1 MGGLSLCGER
11 IMFNY
16 IIKRLLQSVPLLI
29 GVSLIAFFIM
39 HLAPGGPLAVY
50 TLNPSITAQDVE
62 AIKVIFG
69 LDQPIHV
76 QYSKWAL
83 GMLKGNWGT
92 TFFGGRPVFDVIVE
106 RIPATFI
113 LMGSAMSI
121 SIMIGMGIGILGAF
135 RRYSIFDYAAT
146 TGAMVALS
154 FPTFWFG
161 LMAIY
166 IFSLKLGW
174 FPSGGMFTLGGEEG
188 VFDLLRHLVLPTMV
202 LALVLV
208 AQWSRYSRSSFL
220 EVIHQDYIR
229 TARSKGLRG
238 EKILFRHALPNAL
251 APLIALAGV
260 QIPWLFSGALVTETI
275 FGWPGMGRLFVDA
288 LTMKEYP
295 VLMGMVMITALAVI
309 LGNLMADLVNAMI
322 DPRIRL
328 E

>member
-1 MGGLSLCGER
+1 
-11 IMFNY
+11 MFKY
-16 IIKRLLQSVPLLI
+16 IIKRLLQAIPLLI
-29 GVSLIAFFIM
+29 GVSIIAFSIM
-39 HLAPGGPLAVY
+39 HLAPGGPLSVY
-50 TLNPSITAQDVE
+50 TLNPSITAQDIDK
-62 AIKVIFG
+62 IKVILG
-69 LDQPIHV
+69 LDQPVHI
-76 QYSKWAL
+76 QYLKWAR
-83 GMLKGNWGT
+83 GMFTGNWGT

-106 RIPATFI
+106 RIPATFL

-121 SIMIGMGIGILGAF
+121 AVIIGMFTGILGAF
-135 RRYSIFDYAAT
+135 RRYSVFDYLAT

-174 FPSGGMFTLGGEEG
+174 FPSGGMFTLGGEED
-188 VFDLLRHLVLPTMV
+188 VFDLLRHLVLPTFV

-208 AQWSRYSRSSFL
+208 AQWSRYTRSSFL

-229 TARSKGLRG
+229 TAKAKGIKG
-238 EKILFRHALPNAL
+238 SKILFRHALPNAI

-260 QIPWLFSGALVTETI
+260 QLPWLFSGALVAETI
-275 FGWPGMGRLFVDA
+275 FGWPGMGRLFVDS

-295 VLMGMVMITALAVI
+295 ILMGMVMFTAISVI
-309 LGNLMADLVNAMI
+309 LGNLIADILNAVL
-322 DPRIRL
+322 DPRIAL

>member
-1 MGGLSLCGER
+1 MLP
-11 IMFNY
+11 Y
-16 IIKRLLQSVPLLI
+16 IIKRLLQAIPLLI
-29 GVSLIAFFIM
+29 GVSIIGFAMM

-50 TLNPSITAQDVE
+50 TLNPTITAQDIE
-62 AIKVIFG
+62 RIKHIFG
-69 LDQPIHV
+69 LDQPIHI
-76 QYSKWAL
+76 QYLKWAY
-83 GMLKGNWGT
+83 GIFTGNWGF
-92 TFFGGRPVFDVIVE
+92 TFFGGRPVLQVILE
-106 RIPATFI
+106 RFPATFL
-113 LMGSAMSI
+113 LMGSAMSLAI
-121 SIMIGMGIGILGAF
+121 LIGMLIGVLGAV
-135 RRYSIFDYAAT
+135 RRYSIFDYLAT

-161 LMAIY
+161 LMTIF

-174 FPSGGMFTLGGEEG
+174 LPSGGMYTLGGEE
-188 VFDLLRHLVLPTMV
+188 DLLDLFRHLILPTMV

-229 TARSKGLRG
+229 TAKSKGLSGGR
-238 EKILFRHALPNAL
+238 ILLRHAFPNAV
-251 APLIALAGV
+251 APLIALAGI
-260 QIPWLFSGALVTETI
+260 QLPWLFSGALVTETI

-295 VLMGMVMITALAVI
+295 VLMGMIMITAMFVI
-309 LGNLMADLVNAMI
+309 IGNLVADVINALI

>member
-1 MGGLSLCGER
+1 MLQ
-11 IMFNY
+11 Y
-16 IIKRLLQSVPLLI
+16 IIKRLLQAIPLLI
-29 GVSLIAFFIM
+29 GVSIIGFAMM

-50 TLNPSITAQDVE
+50 TLNPTITAQDIE
-62 AIKVIFG
+62 RIKHIFG
-69 LDQPIHV
+69 LDQPIHI
-76 QYSKWAL
+76 QYLKWAY
-83 GMLKGNWGT
+83 GIFTGNWGF
-92 TFFGGRPVFDVIVE
+92 TFFGGRPVLQVILE
-106 RIPATFI
+106 RFPATFL
-113 LMGSAMSI
+113 LMGSAMSLAI
-121 SIMIGMGIGILGAF
+121 LIGMLIGILGAV
-135 RRYSIFDYAAT
+135 RRYSIFDYLAT

-161 LMAIY
+161 LMTIF

-174 FPSGGMFTLGGEEG
+174 LPSGGMYTLGGEEDIL
-188 VFDLLRHLVLPTMV
+188 DLFRHLILPTMV

-229 TARSKGLRG
+229 TAKSKGLSGGR
-238 EKILFRHALPNAL
+238 ILLRHAFPNAV
-251 APLIALAGV
+251 APLIALAGI
-260 QIPWLFSGALVTETI
+260 QLPWLFSGALVTETI

-295 VLMGMVMITALAVI
+295 VLMGMIMITAMFVI
-309 LGNLMADLVNAMI
+309 IGNLVADVINALI

>member
-1 MGGLSLCGER
+1 
-11 IMFNY
+11 MFKY
-16 IIKRLLQSVPLLI
+16 IIKRLLQAIPLLI
-29 GVSLIAFFIM
+29 GVSIIAFSIM
-39 HLAPGGPLAVY
+39 HLAPGGPLSVY
-50 TLNPSITAQDVE
+50 TLNPSITAQDIDK
-62 AIKVIFG
+62 IKVILG
-69 LDQPIHV
+69 LDQPVHI
-76 QYSKWAL
+76 QYLKWAR
-83 GMLKGNWGT
+83 GMFTGNWGT

-106 RIPATFI
+106 RIPATFL

-121 SIMIGMGIGILGAF
+121 AIIIGMFTGILGAF
-135 RRYSIFDYAAT
+135 RRYSVFDYLAT

-174 FPSGGMFTLGGEEG
+174 FPSGGMFTLGGEED
-188 VFDLLRHLVLPTMV
+188 VFDLLRHLVLPTFV

-208 AQWSRYSRSSFL
+208 AQWSRYTRSSFL

-229 TARSKGLRG
+229 TAKAKGIKG
-238 EKILFRHALPNAL
+238 SKILFRHALPNAI

-260 QIPWLFSGALVTETI
+260 QLPWLFSGALVAETI
-275 FGWPGMGRLFVDA
+275 FGWPGMGRLFVDS

-295 VLMGMVMITALAVI
+295 ILMGMVMFTAIAVI
-309 LGNLMADLVNAMI
+309 IGNLIADILNAVL
-322 DPRIRL
+322 DPRIAL